1 MKVVDLLDD
10 NIYFVRP
17 RNHHEFEVMGC
28 LALFTLVIL
37 TLIAMAL
44 YEHGYLGVAVA
55 VAGGVAVSVGL
66 IRQVFRVW
74 VAWRNRAKH
83 RRREQEKEGRRKRLR
98 LEQQRQSKS
107 RGRPV
112 RSVPQKRR
120 QMKQRRKDQLEQ
132 NALMQRLD
140 EMSAQEFKRLM
151 EHYFRHQGYS
161 VDKTPGSVNRG
172 ADLTIAATERRIA
185 ILLKRQDVPV
195 SNEAIQ
201 EALAG
206 RAFYGAYE
214 TWLITNSTFTRGAR
228 KDATVADVRL
238 IDGSELAEWLS
249 KLLDQPEDQPQ

>member
-17 RNHHEFEVMGC
+17 RNRHEFEVMGC
-28 LALFTLVIL
+28 LALFVLVII

-55 VAGGVAVSVGL
+55 GGVAVSVGL
-66 IRQVFRVW
+66 IRQAFRVW

-120 QMKQRRKDQLEQ
+120 QMKQRRKDQLKR
-132 NALMQRLD
+132 NALRQRLD
-140 EMSAQEFKRLM
+140 EMSDEEFKRLM
-151 EHYFRHQGYS
+151 EPYFRHQGYT

-172 ADLTIAATERRIA
+172 ADLIIAATDRRIA

-214 TWLITNSTFTRGAR
+214 AWLITNNTFTRGAR
-228 KDATVADVRL
+228 KDATVAGVRL

-249 KLLDQPEDQPQ
+249 KLLDQPEDQAQ